1 MKIVVPMAGT
11 GNRFV
16 QQGYQDPKPLIEVN
30 NKRII
35 EYILEMFSEYD
46 EFVFICNETHL
57 KETNMRETLLNL
69 SPNAQIISMPQH
81 KLGPVYTV
89 KAAYEFIEDDEPVL
103 ISYCDNPFLWNYED
117 FLSFVEDE
125 KLDGCILTHTG
136 FHPHTLSTT
145 KMAFLKESKGLLEE
159 IKEKESYTD
168 DPMSEHASTGAYY
181 FNRGSDLKKYFDL
194 AMEQDLSY
202 NGEYYVTLVY
212 NLLVQAGLRV
222 GYYDAPYVT
231 VFGTPTEVENFEAWC
246 TILQGAQIKN
256 EADLIKTYRYWR
268 KYHEKSSVC

>member
-1 MKIVVPMAGT
+1 MAGT

-16 QQGYQDPKPLIEVN
+16 QKGYQDPKPLIEVN

-35 EYILEMFSEYD
+35 EYILDMFSEND

-57 KETNMRETLLNL
+57 KETNMRETLHGLT
-69 SPNAQIISMPQH
+69 PHAQIVSMPQH

-89 KAAYEFIEDDEPVL
+89 KSAYEFIEDEEPVL
-103 ISYCDNPFLWNYED
+103 ISYCDNPFLWNYRD

-125 KLDGCILTHTG
+125 NLDGCVLTHTG

-145 KMAFLKESKGLLEE
+145 KMAYLRESDGLLKE
-159 IKEKESYTD
+159 IKEKESYTE

-181 FNRGSDLKKYFDL
+181 FKRGGDLKKYFDL
-194 AMEQDLSY
+194 AIEKDLSY

-212 NLLVQAGLRV
+212 NLLAKDDLRV
-222 GYYDAPYVT
+222 GYYDAPYIT
-231 VFGTPTEVENFEAWC
+231 VFGTPAEVENFEAWC
-246 TILQGAQIKN
+246 TILEGAQIKD
-256 EADLIKTYRYWR
+256 EADLIKTYRYW
-268 KYHEKSSVC
+268 KEYHEKSNICRY